1 MRKHI
6 AITVIVGA
14 LLLAALFGAM
24 NGGGGSAALA
34 AAPTPVSITQPV
46 GLNPQLYTLYS
57 GTAVTASAQG
67 TCWEL
72 GKWAVADV
80 QSIIDVS
87 DTQTV
92 TVKIQYS
99 NNGTSLVDGATLVS
113 AVSADSNTFVQAP
126 LFGRFACAY
135 VTLGTAAPVTVTV
148 TAWAK

>member
-1 MRKHI
+1 MMRKHI
-6 AITVIVGA
+6 AIAITIGA
-14 LLLAALFGAM
+14 LLLAVLFGAM
-24 NGGGGSAALA
+24 NSGGGTPALA

-46 GLNPQLYTLYS
+46 GLNPQLYTLFS
-57 GTAVTASAQG
+57 GTAITASAQG

-99 NNGTSLVDGATLVS
+99 NNGTSLVDGMNLATG
-113 AVSADSNTFVQAP
+113 SADASTFVQAP
-126 LFGRFACAY
+126 LFGRYACAY
-135 VTLGTAAPVTVTV
+135 ATLGTSAPATVTV
-148 TAWAK
+148 TAWVK

>member
-1 MRKHI
+1 
-6 AITVIVGA
+6 
-14 LLLAALFGAM
+14 
-24 NGGGGSAALA
+24 
-34 AAPTPVSITQPV
+34 VSITQPV

-57 GTAVTASAQG
+57 GTAITASAQG
-67 TCWEL
+67 SCWEL

-80 QSIIDVS
+80 QTNIDVS

-99 NNGTSLVDGATLVS
+99 NNGTTLVDGANVATG
-113 AVSADSNTFVQAP
+113 SADASTFYQAP

-135 VTLGTAAPVTVTV
+135 VTLGTSAPVTVNV

>member
-1 MRKHI
+1 MRKHAVI
-6 AITVIVGA
+6 ASGIAVLLFAVLLVG
-14 LLLAALFGAM
+14 L
-24 NGGGGSAALA
+24 NGGGVTPALA

-57 GTAVTASAQG
+57 GTAITASAQG

-80 QSIIDVS
+80 QTNIDVS
-87 DTQTV
+87 STQTV

-99 NNGTSLVDGATLVS
+99 NDGTTLVDGANVAS
-113 AVSADSNTFVQAP
+113 GSADASTFYQAP
-126 LFGRFACAY
+126 LFGRYACAY
-135 VTLGTAAPVTVTV
+135 VTLGTSNAVTVNV

>member
-6 AITVIVGA
+6 AIAVTIGA
-14 LLLAALFGAM
+14 LLLAALFGVM
-24 NGGGGSAALA
+24 VGGGGTTALA
-34 AAPTPVSITQPV
+34 APPTPVSITQPV
-46 GLNPQLYTLYS
+46 GLNPQLYTLFS
-57 GTAVTASAQG
+57 GTAITQSAQG

-92 TVKIQYS
+92 TIKIQYS
-99 NNGTSLVDGATLVS
+99 NNGTSLVDGMNLATG
-113 AVSADSNTFVQAP
+113 SADASTFVQAP
-126 LFGRFACAY
+126 LFGRYACAY
-135 VTLGTAAPVTVTV
+135 ITLGTSAPVTVGV

>member
-1 MRKHI
+1 MRKHAVI
-6 AITVIVGA
+6 AGSIAVLLFAA
-14 LLLAALFGAM
+14 LLVGI
-24 NGGGGSAALA
+24 NGGGVTPALA

-46 GLNPQLYTLYS
+46 GLSPQLYTLFS
-57 GTAVTASAQG
+57 GTAITASAQG
-67 TCWEL
+67 ACWEL

-99 NNGTSLVDGATLVS
+99 NNGTSLVDGMNLATG
-113 AVSADSNTFVQAP
+113 SADASTFVQAP
-126 LFGRFACAY
+126 LFGRYACAY
-135 VTLGTAAPVTVTV
+135 ITLGTSAPVTVGV

>member
-14 LLLAALFGAM
+14 LLLTALFGAM
-24 NGGGGSAALA
+24 VGGGGVNPALA

-46 GLNPQLYTLYS
+46 GLNPALYTMYS
-57 GTAVTASAQG
+57 GNAITASAQG
-67 TCWEL
+67 SCWEL
-72 GKWAVADV
+72 GRWAIADV
-80 QSIIDVS
+80 QSTIDIS
-87 DTQTV
+87 NLQTV

-99 NNGTSLVDGATLVS
+99 NDGTNLVDGANVATG
-113 AVSADSNTFVQAP
+113 SADASTFYQAP

-135 VTLGTAAPVTVTV
+135 VTLGTSAPVTVNV

>member
-1 MRKHI
+1 MRKYI
-6 AITVIVGA
+6 ALSVGIGVLCLA
-14 LLLAALFGAM
+14 VLLIAM
-24 NGGGGSAALA
+24 TGGGVTPALA

-46 GLNPQLYTLYS
+46 GLNPQLYTLFS
-57 GTAVTASAQG
+57 GTAITASAQG

-99 NNGTSLVDGATLVS
+99 NNGTNLVDGMNLATS
-113 AVSADSNTFVQAP
+113 AADASTFVQAP

-135 VTLGTAAPVTVTV
+135 ATLATTAPVTVSV

>member
-1 MRKHI
+1 MRKYI
-6 AITVIVGA
+6 ALAVGIGV
-14 LLLAALFGAM
+14 LCLAALLVAM
-24 NGGGGSAALA
+24 TGGGVAPALA

-46 GLNPQLYTLYS
+46 GLNPQLYTLFS
-57 GTAVTASAQG
+57 GTAITASAQG
-67 TCWEL
+67 QCWEL

-99 NNGTSLVDGATLVS
+99 NNGTSLVDGMNLATG
-113 AVSADSNTFVQAP
+113 SADASTFVQAP
-126 LFGRFACAY
+126 LFGRYACAY
-135 VTLGTAAPVTVTV
+135 VTLDTSAPVTVNV

>member
-1 MRKHI
+1 MRKYI
-6 AITVIVGA
+6 ALSVIVGA
-14 LLLAALFGAM
+14 LLLAALFGVM
-24 NGGGGSAALA
+24 VGGGGNAALA

-46 GLNPQLYTLYS
+46 GLSPQLYTLFS
-57 GTAVTASAQG
+57 GTAITASAQG
-67 TCWEL
+67 NCWEL

-99 NNGTSLVDGATLVS
+99 NNNGANLVDGMNLATG
-113 AVSADSNTFVQAP
+113 SADASTFVQAP
-126 LFGRFACAY
+126 LFGRYACAY
-135 VTLGTAAPVTVTV
+135 ATLGTSAPVTVNV

>member
-1 MRKHI
+1 MRKHAVI
-6 AITVIVGA
+6 AGSIAVLLFAA
-14 LLLAALFGAM
+14 LLVGM
-24 NGGGGSAALA
+24 NGGGVTPALA

-80 QSIIDVS
+80 QTKIDVS

-99 NNGTSLVDGATLVS
+99 NNGTDLVDGANVATG
-113 AVSADSNTFVQAP
+113 SADATTLYQAP

-135 VTLGTAAPVTVTV
+135 VTLGTSAPVTVSV
-148 TAWAK
+148 SAWAK

>member
-1 MRKHI
+1 MRKHAVI
-6 AITVIVGA
+6 AGSIAVLLFAA
-14 LLLAALFGAM
+14 LLVGM
-24 NGGGGSAALA
+24 NGGGVTPALA

-80 QSIIDVS
+80 QTKIDVS

-99 NNGTSLVDGATLVS
+99 NNGTNLVDGMNLATS
-113 AVSADSNTFVQAP
+113 AADASTFVQAP
-126 LFGRFACAY
+126 LFGRYACAY
-135 VTLGTAAPVTVTV
+135 ATLATTAPVTVSV

>member
-1 MRKHI
+1 MMRKATI
-6 AITVIVGA
+6 AIAVCA
-14 LLLAALFGAM
+14 LLALALFGAM
-24 NGGGGSAALA
+24 NGGGGTPALA

-46 GLNPQLYTLYS
+46 GLNPQLYTLFS
-57 GTAVTASAQG
+57 GTAITASAQG

-99 NNGTSLVDGATLVS
+99 NNGTNLVDGMNLATS
-113 AVSADSNTFVQAP
+113 AADASTFVQAP

-135 VTLGTAAPVTVTV
+135 ATLATTAPVTVSV

>member
-1 MRKHI
+1 MRKATI
-6 AITVIVGA
+6 AIAVCA
-14 LLLAALFGAM
+14 LLALALFGAM
-24 NGGGGSAALA
+24 SGGGGTPALA

-46 GLNPQLYTLYS
+46 GLNPQLYTLFS
-57 GTAVTASAQG
+57 GTAITASAQG

-99 NNGTSLVDGATLVS
+99 NNGTSLVDGMNLATS
-113 AVSADSNTFVQAP
+113 AADASTFVQAP

-135 VTLGTAAPVTVTV
+135 ATLATTAPVTVSV

>member
-1 MRKHI
+1 MRKHAVI
-6 AITVIVGA
+6 AGSIAVLLFAA
-14 LLLAALFGAM
+14 LLVGM
-24 NGGGGSAALA
+24 NGGGVTPALA

-80 QSIIDVS
+80 QTKIDVS

-92 TVKIQYS
+92 TVKIQYR
-99 NNGTSLVDGATLVS
+99 NNGTDLVDGANVATG
-113 AVSADSNTFVQAP
+113 SADATTLYQAP

-135 VTLGTAAPVTVTV
+135 VTLGTSAPVTVSV
-148 TAWAK
+148 SAWAK

>member
-24 NGGGGSAALA
+24 VGVGGVNPALA

-80 QSIIDVS
+80 QTKIDVS

-99 NNGTSLVDGATLVS
+99 NNGTDLVDGANVATG
-113 AVSADSNTFVQAP
+113 SADATTLYQAP

-135 VTLGTAAPVTVTV
+135 VTLGTSAPVTVSV
-148 TAWAK
+148 SAWAK

>member
-1 MRKHI
+1 MRKATI
-6 AITVIVGA
+6 ATVVCA
-14 LLLAALFGAM
+14 LLALALFGVM
-24 NGGGGSAALA
+24 NSGGGTPALA

-46 GLNPQLYTLYS
+46 GLSPQLYTLFS
-57 GTAVTASAQG
+57 GTAITASAQG

-99 NNGTSLVDGATLVS
+99 NSSGANLVDGMQLATG
-113 AVSADSNTFVQAP
+113 SADASTFVQAP
-126 LFGRFACAY
+126 LFGRYACAY
-135 VTLGTAAPVTVTV
+135 ATLDTAAPVTVTV